1 MTWPGQRSPVPSQQ
15 LLPTPPALD
24 LGTWGQCHSCLWPA
38 LTLTQLR
45 SHVKPCH
52 PQVWTTPS
60 QGPFSTLRFYTSSV
74 FSHGQF
80 QNNNSNYILSKD
92 NSAEICQYASL
103 EGSNSHLVVY
113 LLGSGS
119 YYIFKTIC
127 DFIFR
132 NGIREHYQFQL
143 INNK

>member
-1 MTWPGQRSPVPSQQ
+1 MRPCFRGPAGPAVSCAQSAAPANSPCPRLGDLGPVS
-15 LLPTPPALD
+15 LLP
-24 LGTWGQCHSCLWPA
+24 WPA
-38 LTLTQLR
+38 LAVTQLR
-45 SHVKPCH
+45 SNVKPCH
-52 PQVWTTPS
+52 PRVWSTPS
-60 QGPFSTLRFYTSSV
+60 KGPFSTLRFSASLV

-127 DFIFR
+127 DFIF
-132 NGIREHYQFQL
+132 
-143 INNK
+143 